1 MIFKNLQQQ
10 PPDKILAL
18 MTAFKEDPRDQKLD
32 LGVGVYKDPT
42 GITPIMRSIKLAEK
56 KWWEIESSKS
66 YVGLVGDPAFSDAMI
81 SLVLGNS
88 IPRNLIA
95 SAATPGGTGAV
106 RQGFELFKIANSGVR
121 VFVSDPTWP
130 NHISILQYLNIP
142 FETYRYFDNETRGV
156 DFDSMVSDLS
166 RAKAGDVILLH
177 GCCHN
182 PTGAN
187 LDKQQWKII
196 IDLLNKN
203 GATPMIDLA
212 YQGFGDGLEEDAYAT
227 RLIAESVPETV
238 IASSCSK
245 NFGIYRERAGLL
257 MLISQ
262 DSSKRNINQS
272 MLAYLNRQNY
282 SFPPDH
288 GSRLVSIVL
297 NDKDLR
303 SDWMSELEDIR
314 TSLLNL
320 RVQLADELQKISG
333 SDRFSF
339 IASHRGMFSRLG
351 ATPSQVDKMR
361 KEFGIYMVSDSRFNV
376 AGLNNDCL
384 LYTSPSPRDQRGSRM
399 PSSA

>member
-66 YVGLVGDPAFSDAMI
+66 YVGLAGDTAFSDAII

-106 RQGFELFKIANSGVR
+106 RQGFELFKIANPGVR

-187 LDKQQWKII
+187 LDKQQWKLI

-257 MLISQ
+257 MLVSQ

-351 ATPSQVDKMR
+351 ATPSQVEKMR

-376 AGLNNDCL
+376 AGLNNETVPAL
-384 LYTSPSPRDQRGSRM
+384 AKAIIETGV
-399 PSSA
+399 

>member
-66 YVGLVGDPAFSDAMI
+66 YVGLVGDPAFSDAII

-106 RQGFELFKIANSGVR
+106 RQGFELFKIANPGVR

-142 FETYRYFDNETRGV
+142 FETYRYFDNKTRGV

-314 TSLLNL
+314 NSLLNL
-320 RVQLADELQKISG
+320 RVQLSDELQKISG
-333 SDRFSF
+333 SDRFGF

-351 ATPSQVDKMR
+351 ATPSQVEKMR

-376 AGLNNDCL
+376 AGLNNETVPAL
-384 LYTSPSPRDQRGSRM
+384 AKAIIETGV
-399 PSSA
+399 

>member
-1 MIFKNLQQQ
+1 MIFKDLQQQ

-66 YVGLVGDPAFSDAMI
+66 YVGLVGDPAFSDAII

-106 RQGFELFKIANSGVR
+106 RQGFELFKIANPGVR

-187 LDKQQWKII
+187 LDNQQWKII

-351 ATPSQVDKMR
+351 ATPSQVEKMR

-376 AGLNNDCL
+376 AGLNNDTVPAL
-384 LYTSPSPRDQRGSRM
+384 AKAIIETGV
-399 PSSA
+399 

>member
-32 LGVGVYKDPT
+32 LGVGVYKNPT

-66 YVGLVGDPAFSDAMI
+66 YVGLVGDPAFSDAII

-106 RQGFELFKIANSGVR
+106 RQGFELFKIANPGVR

-351 ATPSQVDKMR
+351 ATPSQVEKMR

-376 AGLNNDCL
+376 AGLNNE
-384 LYTSPSPRDQRGSRM
+384 TV
-399 PSSA
+399 SALAKAIIETGV

>member
-1 MIFKNLQQQ
+1 MIFTDLEEQ
-10 PPDKILAL
+10 PADKILAL
-18 MTAFKEDPRDQKLD
+18 MSAFNDDPREQKLD

-42 GITPIMRSIKLAEK
+42 GVTPIMRSIKAAEK
-56 KWWEIESSKS
+56 KWWEIERSKS
-66 YVGLVGDPAFSDAMI
+66 YVGLVGDPAFSDSII
-81 SLVLGNS
+81 SLVLGVGT
-88 IPRNLIA
+88 PRKLVA
-95 SAATPGGTGAV
+95 AAATPGGTGAV
-106 RQGFELFKIANSGVR
+106 RQGFELFKIANPDVR

-130 NHISILQYLNIP
+130 NHISILKYLNIP
-142 FETYRYFDNETRGV
+142 CESYRYFDNETRGV

-166 RAKAGDVILLH
+166 GAKAGDVILLH

-187 LDKQQWKII
+187 LNKQQWQVIT
-196 IDLLNKN
+196 DLLNKN

-257 MLISQ
+257 MVVTQ
-262 DSSKRNINQS
+262 DSSRRNINQS
-272 MLAYLNRQNY
+272 MLAFLNRQNY

-288 GSRLVSIVL
+288 GSRLVSVVL
-297 NDKDLR
+297 NDTDLR

-314 TSLLNL
+314 NSLLNL
-320 RVQLADELQKISG
+320 RAQLSNELQKLSG

-351 ATPSQVDKMR
+351 ATPDQVEKMR

-376 AGLNNDCL
+376 AGLNYETVPAL
-384 LYTSPSPRDQRGSRM
+384 AKAIIETGV
-399 PSSA
+399 

>member
-32 LGVGVYKDPT
+32 LGVGVYKNPT

-66 YVGLVGDPAFSDAMI
+66 YVGLVGDPAFSDAII

-106 RQGFELFKIANSGVR
+106 RQGFELFKIANPGVR

-142 FETYRYFDNETRGV
+142 SENYRYFDNETRGV

-314 TSLLNL
+314 NSLLNL
-320 RVQLADELQKISG
+320 RVQLSDELQKISG
-333 SDRFSF
+333 SNRFSF

-351 ATPSQVDKMR
+351 ATPSQVEKMR

-376 AGLNNDCL
+376 AGLNNDTVPAL
-384 LYTSPSPRDQRGSRM
+384 AKAIIETGV
-399 PSSA
+399 

>member
-66 YVGLVGDPAFSDAMI
+66 YVGLVGDPAFSDAII

-106 RQGFELFKIANSGVR
+106 RQGFELFKIANPGVR

-351 ATPSQVDKMR
+351 ATPSQVEKMR

-376 AGLNNDCL
+376 AGLNNETVPAL
-384 LYTSPSPRDQRGSRM
+384 AKAIIESGV
-399 PSSA
+399 

>member
-66 YVGLVGDPAFSDAMI
+66 YVGLAGDPAFSDAII

-88 IPRNLIA
+88 IPRNFIA

-106 RQGFELFKIANSGVR
+106 RQGFELFKVANPGVR

-196 IDLLNKN
+196 VDLLNKN

-212 YQGFGDGLEEDAYAT
+212 YQGFGDGLEEDVYAT

-257 MLISQ
+257 MLVSQ

-314 TSLLNL
+314 NSLLNL
-320 RVQLADELQKISG
+320 RVQLSNELQKISG

-339 IASHRGMFSRLG
+339 IASHRGMFSWLG
-351 ATPSQVDKMR
+351 ATPSQVEKMR
-361 KEFGIYMVSDSRFNV
+361 TEFGIYMVSDSRFNV
-376 AGLNNDCL
+376 AGLNSETVPAL
-384 LYTSPSPRDQRGSRM
+384 AKAIIETGV
-399 PSSA
+399 

>member
-56 KWWEIESSKS
+56 KWWEIESSKA
-66 YVGLVGDPAFSDAMI
+66 YVGLVGDPAFSDAII

-106 RQGFELFKIANSGVR
+106 RQGFELFKIANPGVR

-314 TSLLNL
+314 NSLLNL

-333 SDRFSF
+333 SDRFGF

-351 ATPSQVDKMR
+351 ATPSQVEKMR

-376 AGLNNDCL
+376 AGLNNETVPAL
-384 LYTSPSPRDQRGSRM
+384 AKAIIETGV
-399 PSSA
+399 

>member
-32 LGVGVYKDPT
+32 LGVGVYKNPT

-66 YVGLVGDPAFSDAMI
+66 YVGLVGDPAFSDAII

-106 RQGFELFKIANSGVR
+106 RQGFELFKIANPGVR

-187 LDKQQWKII
+187 LDKQQWKLI

-333 SDRFSF
+333 SDRFGF

-351 ATPSQVDKMR
+351 ATPSQVEKMR

-376 AGLNNDCL
+376 AGLNNDTVPAL
-384 LYTSPSPRDQRGSRM
+384 AKAIIETGV
-399 PSSA
+399 

>member
-66 YVGLVGDPAFSDAMI
+66 YVGLAGDPAFSDAII
-81 SLVLGNS
+81 SLVLGNN

-106 RQGFELFKIANSGVR
+106 RQGFELFKIANPDVR

-166 RAKAGDVILLH
+166 RAKVGDVILLH

-196 IDLLNKN
+196 VDLLNKN

-212 YQGFGDGLEEDAYAT
+212 YQGFGDGLEEDVYAT

-257 MLISQ
+257 MLVSQ

-314 TSLLNL
+314 NSLLNL
-320 RVQLADELQKISG
+320 RVQLSNELQKISG

-351 ATPSQVDKMR
+351 ATPSQVEKMR
-361 KEFGIYMVSDSRFNV
+361 TEFGIYMVSDSRFNV
-376 AGLNNDCL
+376 AGLNNETVPAL
-384 LYTSPSPRDQRGSRM
+384 AKAIVETGV
-399 PSSA
+399 

>member
-32 LGVGVYKDPT
+32 LGVGVYKNPT

-66 YVGLVGDPAFSDAMI
+66 YVGLVGDPAFSDAII

-106 RQGFELFKIANSGVR
+106 RQGFELFKIANPGVR

-351 ATPSQVDKMR
+351 ATPSQVEKMR

-376 AGLNNDCL
+376 AGLNNDTVPAL
-384 LYTSPSPRDQRGSRM
+384 AKAIIETGVL
-399 PSSA
+399 

>member
-32 LGVGVYKDPT
+32 LGVGVYKNPT

-66 YVGLVGDPAFSDAMI
+66 YVGLVGDPAFSDAII

-106 RQGFELFKIANSGVR
+106 RQGFELFKIANPGVR

-203 GATPMIDLA
+203 GAPPMIDLA

-297 NDKDLR
+297 NDTDLR

-351 ATPSQVDKMR
+351 ATPSQVEKMR

-376 AGLNNDCL
+376 AGLNNDTVPAL
-384 LYTSPSPRDQRGSRM
+384 AKAIIETGV
-399 PSSA
+399 

>member
-1 MIFKNLQQQ
+1 MILKNIQNQ

-18 MTAFKEDPRDQKLD
+18 MTAFKNDPRDQKLD
-32 LGVGVYKDPT
+32 LGVGVYKDPN
-42 GITPIMRSIKLAEK
+42 GNTPIMRSIKEAEK

-66 YVGLVGDPAFSDAMI
+66 YVGLVGDPAFSDALI
-81 SLVLGNS
+81 SLVLGSN
-88 IPRNLIA
+88 IPKNLIA

-106 RQGFELFKIANSGVR
+106 RQGFELFKIANPELR

-130 NHISILQYLNIP
+130 NHISILKYLNIP
-142 FETYRYFDNETRGV
+142 CETYRYFDNETRGV
-156 DFDSMVSDLS
+156 DFDSMVADLA

-187 LDKQQWKII
+187 LNKQQWQEIT
-196 IDLLNKN
+196 DLLNKS

-227 RLIAESVPETV
+227 RLISESVPETV

-245 NFGIYRERAGLL
+245 NFGIYRDRAGLL
-257 MLISQ
+257 MLVSQ
-262 DSSKRNINQS
+262 DSSRRNTNQS
-272 MLAYLNRQNY
+272 MLAFLNRQNY

-297 NDKDLR
+297 NDTDLR
-303 SDWMSELEDIR
+303 IDWMSELEDIR
-314 TSLLNL
+314 NSLLNL
-320 RVQLADELQKISG
+320 RLQLSNELQKLSG

-351 ATPSQVDKMR
+351 ASPLQVEKMR
-361 KEFGIYMVSDSRFNV
+361 EEFGIYMVSDSRFNV
-376 AGLNNDCL
+376 AGLNTETVPIL
-384 LYTSPSPRDQRGSRM
+384 AKAIIQTGI
-399 PSSA
+399 

>member
-1 MIFKNLQQQ
+1 MILKNIQNQ

-18 MTAFKEDPRDQKLD
+18 MTAFKNDPRDQKLD
-32 LGVGVYKDPT
+32 LGVGVYKDPN
-42 GITPIMRSIKLAEK
+42 GNTPIMRSIKAAEK

-66 YVGLVGDPAFSDAMI
+66 YVGLVGDPAFSDALI
-81 SLVLGNS
+81 SLVLGSN
-88 IPRNLIA
+88 IPKNLIA

-106 RQGFELFKIANSGVR
+106 RQGFELFKIANPELR

-130 NHISILQYLNIP
+130 NHVSILKYLNIP
-142 FETYRYFDNETRGV
+142 CETYRYFDNETRGV
-156 DFDSMVSDLS
+156 DFDSMVADLA

-187 LDKQQWKII
+187 LNKQQWQEIT
-196 IDLLNKN
+196 DLLNKS

-227 RLIAESVPETV
+227 RLISESVSETV

-245 NFGIYRERAGLL
+245 NFGIYRDRAGLL
-257 MLISQ
+257 MLVSQ
-262 DSSKRNINQS
+262 DSSRRNTNQS
-272 MLAYLNRQNY
+272 MLAFLNRQNY

-297 NDKDLR
+297 NDTDLR
-303 SDWMSELEDIR
+303 IDWMSELEDIR
-314 TSLLNL
+314 NSLLSL
-320 RVQLADELQKISG
+320 RLQLSNELQKLSG

-351 ATPSQVDKMR
+351 ASPLQVEKMR
-361 KEFGIYMVSDSRFNV
+361 EEFGIYMVSDSRFNV
-376 AGLNNDCL
+376 AGLNTETVPIL
-384 LYTSPSPRDQRGSRM
+384 AKAIIQTGI
-399 PSSA
+399 

>member
-1 MIFKNLQQQ
+1 MIFKNIREQ

-18 MTAFKEDPRDQKLD
+18 MTAFKDDPREQKLD
-32 LGVGVYKDPT
+32 LGVGVYKDSN
-42 GITPIMRSIKLAEK
+42 GNTPIMRSIKAAEK
-56 KWWEIESSKS
+56 KWWEIENSKS
-66 YVGLVGDPAFSDAMI
+66 YVGLVGDPAFSDAII
-81 SLVLGNS
+81 SLVLGNN
-88 IPRNLIA
+88 IPKNLIA

-106 RQGFELFKIANSGVR
+106 RQGFELFKIANPDVR

-130 NHISILQYLNIP
+130 NHISILHYLNIP
-142 FETYRYFDNETRGV
+142 CETYRYFDNETRGV
-156 DFDSMVSDLS
+156 DFGSMVADLS

-187 LDKQQWKII
+187 LNKQQWQII
-196 IDLLNKN
+196 IDLLKKS

-212 YQGFGDGLEEDAYAT
+212 YQGFGDGLDDDAYAT
-227 RLIAESVPETV
+227 RLIVESVPETV

-257 MLISQ
+257 MLVSQ
-262 DSSKRNINQS
+262 DSSRRKINQS
-272 MLAYLNRQNY
+272 MLAFLNRQNY

-297 NDKDLR
+297 NDTDLR

-314 TSLLNL
+314 NSLLNL
-320 RVQLADELQKISG
+320 RIQLSNELQKISG

-339 IASHRGMFSRLG
+339 IASHKGMFSRLG
-351 ATPSQVDKMR
+351 ATPSQVEKMR

-376 AGLNNDCL
+376 AGLNYKTVPAFAKAIIETGL
-384 LYTSPSPRDQRGSRM
+384 
-399 PSSA
+399 

>member
-66 YVGLVGDPAFSDAMI
+66 YVGLAGDPAFSDAII

-106 RQGFELFKIANSGVR
+106 RQGFELFKVANPGVR

-196 IDLLNKN
+196 VDLLNKN

-212 YQGFGDGLEEDAYAT
+212 YQGFGDGLEEDVYAT

-257 MLISQ
+257 MLVSQ

-314 TSLLNL
+314 NSLLNL
-320 RVQLADELQKISG
+320 RVQLSNELQKISG

-339 IASHRGMFSRLG
+339 IASHRGMFSWLG
-351 ATPSQVDKMR
+351 ATPSQVEKMR
-361 KEFGIYMVSDSRFNV
+361 TEFGIYMVSDSRFNV
-376 AGLNNDCL
+376 AGLNNE
-384 LYTSPSPRDQRGSRM
+384 TVPAFAKAIIETGV
-399 PSSA
+399 

>member
-66 YVGLVGDPAFSDAMI
+66 YVGLVGDPAFSDAII

-106 RQGFELFKIANSGVR
+106 RQGFELFKIANPGVR

-196 IDLLNKN
+196 VNLLNKN

-212 YQGFGDGLEEDAYAT
+212 YQGFGDGLEEDVYAT

-314 TSLLNL
+314 NSLLNL
-320 RVQLADELQKISG
+320 RVQLSDELQKISG
-333 SDRFSF
+333 SDRFGF

-351 ATPSQVDKMR
+351 ATPSQVEKMR

-376 AGLNNDCL
+376 AGLNNETVPAL
-384 LYTSPSPRDQRGSRM
+384 AKAIIETGV
-399 PSSA
+399 

>member
-1 MIFKNLQQQ
+1 MILKNIQNQ

-18 MTAFKEDPRDQKLD
+18 MTAFKNDPRDQKLD
-32 LGVGVYKDPT
+32 LGVGVYKDPN
-42 GITPIMRSIKLAEK
+42 GNTPIMRSIKAAEK

-66 YVGLVGDPAFSDAMI
+66 YVGLVGDPAFSDALI
-81 SLVLGNS
+81 SLVLGSN
-88 IPRNLIA
+88 IPKNLIA

-106 RQGFELFKIANSGVR
+106 RQGFELFKIANPELR

-130 NHISILQYLNIP
+130 NHISILKYLNIP
-142 FETYRYFDNETRGV
+142 CETYRYFDNETRGV
-156 DFDSMVSDLS
+156 DFDSMVADLA

-187 LDKQQWKII
+187 LNKQQWQEIT
-196 IDLLNKN
+196 DLLNKS

-227 RLIAESVPETV
+227 RLISESVPETV

-245 NFGIYRERAGLL
+245 NFGIYRDRAGLL
-257 MLISQ
+257 MLVSQ
-262 DSSKRNINQS
+262 DSSRRNTNQS
-272 MLAYLNRQNY
+272 MLAFLNRQNY

-297 NDKDLR
+297 NDSDLR
-303 SDWMSELEDIR
+303 IDWMSELEDIR
-314 TSLLNL
+314 NSLLNL
-320 RVQLADELQKISG
+320 RLQLSNELQKLSG

-351 ATPSQVDKMR
+351 ASPLQVEKMR
-361 KEFGIYMVSDSRFNV
+361 EEFGIYMVSDSRFNV
-376 AGLNNDCL
+376 AGLNTETVPIL
-384 LYTSPSPRDQRGSRM
+384 AKAIIQTGI
-399 PSSA
+399 

>member
-66 YVGLVGDPAFSDAMI
+66 YVGLVGDPAFSDAII
-81 SLVLGNS
+81 SLVLGNN

-106 RQGFELFKIANSGVR
+106 RQGFELFKIANPDVR

-142 FETYRYFDNETRGV
+142 IETYRYFDNETRGV

-166 RAKAGDVILLH
+166 RAKAGEVVLLH

-196 IDLLNKN
+196 VDLLNKN

-212 YQGFGDGLEEDAYAT
+212 YQGFGDGLEEDVYAT

-257 MLISQ
+257 MLVSQ

-314 TSLLNL
+314 NSLLNL
-320 RVQLADELQKISG
+320 RVQLSNELQKISG

-339 IASHRGMFSRLG
+339 IASHRGMFTRLG
-351 ATPSQVDKMR
+351 ATPSQVEKMR
-361 KEFGIYMVSDSRFNV
+361 TEFGIYMVSDSRFNV
-376 AGLNNDCL
+376 AGLNSETVPAL
-384 LYTSPSPRDQRGSRM
+384 AKAIIETGV
-399 PSSA
+399 

>member
-66 YVGLVGDPAFSDAMI
+66 YVGLAGDPAFSDAII

-106 RQGFELFKIANSGVR
+106 RQGFELFKVANPGVR

-196 IDLLNKN
+196 VNLLNKN

-212 YQGFGDGLEEDAYAT
+212 YQGFGDGLEEDVYAT

-257 MLISQ
+257 MLVSQ

-297 NDKDLR
+297 NDKNLR

-314 TSLLNL
+314 NSLLNL
-320 RVQLADELQKISG
+320 RVQLSNELQKISG

-351 ATPSQVDKMR
+351 ATPSQVEKMR
-361 KEFGIYMVSDSRFNV
+361 TEFGIYMVSDSRFNV
-376 AGLNNDCL
+376 AGLNNE
-384 LYTSPSPRDQRGSRM
+384 TVPAFAKAIIETGV
-399 PSSA
+399 

>member
-10 PPDKILAL
+10 PPDKILGL

-32 LGVGVYKDPT
+32 LGVGVYKNST
-42 GITPIMRSIKLAEK
+42 GITPIMRSIKLAER

-66 YVGLVGDPAFSDAMI
+66 YVGLAGDPAFSDAII
-81 SLVLGNS
+81 SLVLGNK

-95 SAATPGGTGAV
+95 SAATPGGTGAI
-106 RQGFELFKIANSGVR
+106 RQGFELLKIANPGVR

-142 FETYRYFDNETRGV
+142 CETYRYFDNETRGV

-166 RAKAGDVILLH
+166 RAKVGDVILLH

-196 IDLLNKN
+196 IDLLNRN

-227 RLIAESVPETV
+227 RLIAETVPETV

-257 MLISQ
+257 MLVSR
-262 DSSKRNINQS
+262 DSSRRSVNQS
-272 MLAYLNRQNY
+272 TLAYLNRQNY

-297 NDKDLR
+297 NDDDLR

-314 TSLLNL
+314 SSLLNL
-320 RVQLADELQKISG
+320 RVQLSNELQKISG

-351 ATPSQVDKMR
+351 ATPSQVEKMR
-361 KEFGIYMVSDSRFNV
+361 TEFGVYMVSDSRFNI
-376 AGLNNDCL
+376 AGLNKETVPAL
-384 LYTSPSPRDQRGSRM
+384 AKAIIETGV
-399 PSSA
+399 

>member
-32 LGVGVYKDPT
+32 LGVGVYKNPT

-66 YVGLVGDPAFSDAMI
+66 YVGLVGDPAFSDAII

-106 RQGFELFKIANSGVR
+106 RQGFELFKIANPGVR

-320 RVQLADELQKISG
+320 RVQLADGLQKISG

-351 ATPSQVDKMR
+351 ATPSQVEKMR

-376 AGLNNDCL
+376 AGLNNDTVPAL
-384 LYTSPSPRDQRGSRM
+384 AKAIIETGV
-399 PSSA
+399 

>member
-66 YVGLVGDPAFSDAMI
+66 YVGLAGDPAFSDAII

-106 RQGFELFKIANSGVR
+106 RQGFELFKVANPGVR

-166 RAKAGDVILLH
+166 RATAGDVVLLH

-196 IDLLNKN
+196 VNLLNKN

-212 YQGFGDGLEEDAYAT
+212 YQGFGDGLEEDVYAT

-257 MLISQ
+257 MLVSH

-314 TSLLNL
+314 NSLLNL
-320 RVQLADELQKISG
+320 RVQLSNELQKISG

-351 ATPSQVDKMR
+351 ATPSQVEKMR
-361 KEFGIYMVSDSRFNV
+361 TEFGIYMVSDSRFNV
-376 AGLNNDCL
+376 AGLNNETVPAL
-384 LYTSPSPRDQRGSRM
+384 AKAIVETGV
-399 PSSA
+399 

>member
-66 YVGLVGDPAFSDAMI
+66 YVGLVGDPAFSDAII

-106 RQGFELFKIANSGVR
+106 RQGFELFKIANPGVR

-351 ATPSQVDKMR
+351 ATPSQVEKMR

-376 AGLNNDCL
+376 AGLNNDTVPAL
-384 LYTSPSPRDQRGSRM
+384 ATAIIETGV
-399 PSSA
+399 

>member
-10 PPDKILAL
+10 PPDKILAV

-66 YVGLVGDPAFSDAMI
+66 YVGLAGDPAFSDAII

-106 RQGFELFKIANSGVR
+106 RQGFELFKVANPGVR

-130 NHISILQYLNIP
+130 NLISILQYLNIP

-196 IDLLNKN
+196 VDLLNKN

-212 YQGFGDGLEEDAYAT
+212 YQGFGDGLEEDVYAT

-257 MLISQ
+257 MLVSQ

-314 TSLLNL
+314 NSLLNL
-320 RVQLADELQKISG
+320 RVQLSNELQKISG

-339 IASHRGMFSRLG
+339 IASHRGMFTRLG
-351 ATPSQVDKMR
+351 ATPSQVEKMR
-361 KEFGIYMVSDSRFNV
+361 TEFGIYMVSDSRFNV
-376 AGLNNDCL
+376 AGLNSETVPAL
-384 LYTSPSPRDQRGSRM
+384 AKAIIETGV
-399 PSSA
+399 

>member
-66 YVGLVGDPAFSDAMI
+66 YVGLVGDPVFSDAMI

-106 RQGFELFKIANSGVR
+106 RQGFELFKIANPGVR

-212 YQGFGDGLEEDAYAT
+212 YQGFGDGLEEDVYAT

-314 TSLLNL
+314 NSLLNL
-320 RVQLADELQKISG
+320 RVQLSDELQKISG
-333 SDRFSF
+333 SDRFGF

-351 ATPSQVDKMR
+351 ATPSQVEKMR

-376 AGLNNDCL
+376 AGLNNETVPAL
-384 LYTSPSPRDQRGSRM
+384 AKAIIETGV
-399 PSSA
+399 

>member
-66 YVGLVGDPAFSDAMI
+66 YVGLVGDPAFSDAII

-106 RQGFELFKIANSGVR
+106 RQGFELFKIANPGVR

-142 FETYRYFDNETRGV
+142 SENYRYFDNETRGV

-314 TSLLNL
+314 NSLLNL
-320 RVQLADELQKISG
+320 RVQLSDELQKISG
-333 SDRFSF
+333 SNRFSF

-351 ATPSQVDKMR
+351 ATPSQVEKMR

-376 AGLNNDCL
+376 AGLNNETVPAL
-384 LYTSPSPRDQRGSRM
+384 AKAIIETGV
-399 PSSA
+399 

>member
-66 YVGLVGDPAFSDAMI
+66 YVGLAGDPAFSDAII

-106 RQGFELFKIANSGVR
+106 RQGFELFKIANPGVR

-166 RAKAGDVILLH
+166 HAKVGDVILLH

-196 IDLLNKN
+196 VDLLNKN

-212 YQGFGDGLEEDAYAT
+212 YQGFGDGLEEDVYAT

-257 MLISQ
+257 MLVSQ

-297 NDKDLR
+297 NDKNLR

-314 TSLLNL
+314 NSLLNL
-320 RVQLADELQKISG
+320 RVQLSNELQKISG

-351 ATPSQVDKMR
+351 ATPSQVEKMR
-361 KEFGIYMVSDSRFNV
+361 TEFGIYMVSDSRFNV
-376 AGLNNDCL
+376 AGLNNETVPAL
-384 LYTSPSPRDQRGSRM
+384 AKAIIETGV
-399 PSSA
+399 

>member
-1 MIFKNLQQQ
+1 MILKNIQNQ

-18 MTAFKEDPRDQKLD
+18 MTAFKNDPRDQKLD
-32 LGVGVYKDPT
+32 LGVGVYKDPN
-42 GITPIMRSIKLAEK
+42 GNTPIMRSIKAAEK

-66 YVGLVGDPAFSDAMI
+66 YVGLVGDPAFSDALI
-81 SLVLGNS
+81 SLVLGSN
-88 IPRNLIA
+88 IPKNLIA

-106 RQGFELFKIANSGVR
+106 RQGFELFKIANPELR

-130 NHISILQYLNIP
+130 NHISILKYLNIP
-142 FETYRYFDNETRGV
+142 CETYRYFDNETRGV
-156 DFDSMVSDLS
+156 DFDSMVADLA

-187 LDKQQWKII
+187 LNKQQWQEIT
-196 IDLLNKN
+196 DLLNKS

-227 RLIAESVPETV
+227 RLISESVSETV

-245 NFGIYRERAGLL
+245 NFGIYRDRAGLL
-257 MLISQ
+257 MLVSQ
-262 DSSKRNINQS
+262 DSSRRNTNQS
-272 MLAYLNRQNY
+272 MLAFLNRQNY

-297 NDKDLR
+297 NDSDLR
-303 SDWMSELEDIR
+303 IDWMSELEDIR
-314 TSLLNL
+314 NSLLNL
-320 RVQLADELQKISG
+320 RLQLSNELQKLSG

-351 ATPSQVDKMR
+351 ASPLQVEKMR
-361 KEFGIYMVSDSRFNV
+361 EEFGIYMVSDSRFNV
-376 AGLNNDCL
+376 AGLNTETVPIL
-384 LYTSPSPRDQRGSRM
+384 AKAIIQTGI
-399 PSSA
+399 

>member
-18 MTAFKEDPRDQKLD
+18 MTAFKEDPRDQKID

-66 YVGLVGDPAFSDAMI
+66 YVGLVGDPAFSDAII

-106 RQGFELFKIANSGVR
+106 RQGFELFKIANPGVR

-351 ATPSQVDKMR
+351 ATPSQVEKMR

-376 AGLNNDCL
+376 AGLNNDTVPAL
-384 LYTSPSPRDQRGSRM
+384 AKAIIETGV
-399 PSSA
+399 